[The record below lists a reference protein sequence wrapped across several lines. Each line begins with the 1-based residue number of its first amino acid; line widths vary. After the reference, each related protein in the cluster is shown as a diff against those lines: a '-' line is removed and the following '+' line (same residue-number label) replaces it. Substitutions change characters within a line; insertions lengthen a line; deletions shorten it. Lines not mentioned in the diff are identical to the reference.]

1 MKQQGRE
8 QADLARQETKRRS
21 RGVGLKQ
28 IGDITKLDGSKIA
41 PVDVVIGGSP
51 CQNLSIAG
59 DRKGLNGSESSL
71 FLHQVRFV
79 KEMREATNGR
89 FPRFMVWENV
99 KGAFSSNQ
107 GNDFKTV
114 LEEIVKIK
122 DANAT
127 IPRPKNG
134 KWNKSGCIVGDDF
147 SIAWRLHDAQYW
159 GVPQRRERIALVAD
173 FGGFA
178 APEILFKSEGMP
190 GDFAAGRAQRKGVAG
205 GTESSPD
212 SPIWC
217 LQGNGIDRADTAECN
232 GRGWRKDVSYTLNT
246 VDRPAVCA
254 GFKHKAGAKANSIGF
269 TPELSPTLSAGQESA
284 VYDARGNGDG
294 KISPTLTGDHQNRVT
309 DYTALC
315 IGNGQLNSISMA
327 EQANTLN
334 TMHDQQMVYIP
345 EKAHTL
351 KAKANLDCRED
362 SETYVVHNI
371 VRRLTPLERERLQG
385 LPDGWT
391 DIGDWVD
398 SKGKMHKAADSPRY
412 KAIGNGIALPFWQ
425 WMLERLCN
433 QFNYMPTLGS
443 LFDGIGS
450 FPLIWERINGK
461 GHTLWASEIEEFP
474 IAVTKKRFGE

>member
-1 MKQQGRE
+1 
-8 QADLARQETKRRS
+8 
-21 RGVGLKQ
+21 
-28 IGDITKLDGSKIA
+28 
-41 PVDVVIGGSP
+41 
-51 CQNLSIAG
+51 
-59 DRKGLNGSESSL
+59 
-71 FLHQVRFV
+71 
-79 KEMREATNGR
+79 
-89 FPRFMVWENV
+89 
-99 KGAFSSNQ
+99 
-107 GNDFKTV
+107 
-114 LEEIVKIK
+114 
-122 DANAT
+122 
-127 IPRPKNG
+127 
-134 KWNKSGCIVGDDF
+134 
-147 SIAWRLHDAQYW
+147 
-159 GVPQRRERIALVAD
+159 
-173 FGGFA
+173 
-178 APEILFKSEGMP
+178 
-190 GDFAAGRAQRKGVAG
+190 
-205 GTESSPD
+205 
-212 SPIWC
+212 
-217 LQGNGIDRADTAECN
+217 
-232 GRGWRKDVSYTLNT
+232 
-246 VDRPAVCA
+246 
-254 GFKHKAGAKANSIGF
+254 
-269 TPELSPTLSAGQESA
+269 
-284 VYDARGNGDG
+284 
-294 KISPTLTGDHQNRVT
+294 
-309 DYTALC
+309 
-315 IGNGQLNSISMA
+315 MA

-371 VRRLTPLERERLQG
+371 VRRLTPLECERLQG